1 MKIHMCSIHVTDPA
15 HAYRFYTDVLGFETT
30 LAMAEHNLF
39 VINAPGQDMG
49 LLLEPSGDN
58 PLATAWLAGQ
68 REQNMPVIVLST
80 PDLASETQRLTEA
93 GVEFVGE
100 SFSDASGA
108 YINFDD
114 SVGNLV
120 QLHQPA

>member
-1 MKIHMCSIHVTDPA
+1 MKIHMCSIHVSDPA
-15 HAYRFYTDVLGFETT
+15 HAYRFYTDVLGFDTV

-39 VINAPGQDMG
+39 VVKAPGQDVG
-49 LLLEPSGDN
+49 LLLEPSDN
-58 PLATAWLAGQ
+58 PIAKAWRTGQ
-68 REQNMPVIVLST
+68 RAQNLPVIVFST
-80 PDLASETQRLTEA
+80 TNLESEIRRLREL

-100 SFSDASGA
+100 SFSDASGS